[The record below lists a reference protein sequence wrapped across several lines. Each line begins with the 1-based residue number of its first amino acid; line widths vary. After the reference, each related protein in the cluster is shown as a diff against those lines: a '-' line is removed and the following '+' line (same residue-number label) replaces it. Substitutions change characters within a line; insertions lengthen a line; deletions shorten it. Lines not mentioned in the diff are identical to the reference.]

1 MIEFKLNTGFTANTQ
16 NEEKVKSFCKYFFE
30 RDNAQICKFVNTLS
44 EKILNIPYAQING
57 NVNTFY
63 ELFSEIFFLHDEL
76 LGILK
81 DMAISYHYAMRYYPI
96 SMYVMI
102 TKRYAALRCAYKN
115 LIAAL
120 YKLALNIT
128 NAHFDVFVKS
138 FSESFLKNFEEV

>member
-30 RDNAQICKFVNTLS
+30 RDNAQICEFVNTLS
-44 EKILNIPYAQING
+44 EKILNIPYAQISG
-57 NVNTFY
+57 NVNTLF
-63 ELFSEIFFLHDEL
+63 ELFSEIFFLCDEL

-120 YKLALNIT
+120 YKLALNIA
-128 NAHFDVFVKS
+128 NAHFDIFVKS
-138 FSESFLKNFEEV
+138 FPESFKKF